1 MRRYLGLGKDQEQLD
16 YSPVGRVV
24 PLLVP
29 AVILLV
35 TYEVLERPW
44 WQELLVG
51 TAGIFVAGIVVG
63 LWPTRSSVS
72 DLDVIEYRLRANSR
86 GSMAVAPVLV
96 IIGTWAQIR
105 SAASRQATSCD

>member
-44 WQELLVG
+44 WQELLVA

-63 LWPTRSSVS
+63 LWPTKAG
-72 DLDVIEYRLRANSR
+72 RA
-86 GSMAVAPVLV
+86 
-96 IIGTWAQIR
+96 
-105 SAASRQATSCD
+105 